1 MRRFPETIRCSPDAA
16 SSRRRGVLAFFQG
29 MDGHMTTRTA
39 LVFGGMRGIG
49 RAIVT
54 ELAQK
59 GFDIAFTY
67 TRAPDADL
75 PGYAIQAD
83 IRDPASVDAAFER
96 ALARFGGRLDC
107 VVANAGINVPARPL
121 ADFPIDDMRAL
132 FETNIIGAFNMLQG
146 AARHVA
152 DKGSIVAVTTS
163 LVRHAVAGTGP
174 YTATKAAVE
183 AMLRSL
189 QKELAPRG
197 IRVNAV
203 APGPVDTDLFRSGKD
218 DAAVARSAAMSPFNR
233 IGKPEEVA
241 KLVAFAVSDDASWV
255 AGQILQPNGAL
266 V

>member
-1 MRRFPETIRCSPDAA
+1 
-16 SSRRRGVLAFFQG
+16 
-29 MDGHMTTRTA
+29 MTVRTA
-39 LVFGGMRGIG
+39 LVFGGTRGIG

-54 ELAQK
+54 ELTRK
-59 GFDIAFTY
+59 GVDTAFTY
-67 TRAPDADL
+67 ARSAETDL
-75 PGYAIQAD
+75 PGHAIRAD
-83 IRDPASVDAAFER
+83 ITDQASVAAAYEE

-152 DKGSIVAVTTS
+152 DNGAIVAVTTS

-183 AMLRSL
+183 ALLRSL
-189 QKELAPRG
+189 QKELAGRG
-197 IRVNAV
+197 VRVNAV
-203 APGPVDTDLFRSGKD
+203 APGPVDTDLFRNGKD
-218 DAAVARSAAMSPFNR
+218 AAAVARSAAMSPFNR
-233 IGKPEEVA
+233 IGTPEEVA
-241 KLVAFAVSDDASWV
+241 KLVSFVLSDDASWV
-255 AGQILQPNGAL
+255 AGQVLQPNGGL